1 MSAQPVAGDIPK
13 RFFGF
18 GLGLGFGQADI
29 AQRAGVEP
37 GKRVALPPGVM
48 RQQDTGKK
56 AFGTNALC
64 ATAASLGKAGH
75 GRVPFDLMNNECL
88 CIIFL
93 DVYVSFA
100 IIAPMNVFD
109 IIHQDL

>member
-1 MSAQPVAGDIPK
+1 MGRHIPK
-13 RFFGF
+13 RFPGFGV
-18 GLGLGFGQADI
+18 GLGLGQADVT
-29 AQRAGVEP
+29 QGCCVEP

-75 GRVPFDLMNNECL
+75 GRVPFGLVNNECL
-88 CIIFL
+88 RIIFL
-93 DVYVSFA
+93 DVYASFA